1 VFPLW
6 VQNVGWSVASER
18 VPNAG
23 LPTIRNDSSWVREPQ
38 RFLVWL
44 VFDGSPPVG
53 VRFDY
58 QANVVIY
65 TGDNRIMNVLG
76 AIWIRLISILT
87 Y

>member
-1 VFPLW
+1 
-6 VQNVGWSVASER
+6 
-18 VPNAG
+18 
-23 LPTIRNDSSWVREPQ
+23 
-38 RFLVWL
+38 
-44 VFDGSPPVG
+44 